1 MGGVKIISQK
11 MANFKFER
19 CYICNLRLLRENV
32 CTLRTCNSN
41 HQYHVKCIRNWI
53 SGGCQQCPR
62 CRVHATLDD
71 IKPLHVEQADNDDGD
86 SDNELTQSTSNMTIQ
101 DPAPME
107 SYKINVII
115 KDLNNV
121 KITINDIETNST
133 VAELKRRIEQA
144 NRTPVAEQRLT
155 YGGKQLED
163 DKTLQY
169 YKHCKE

>member
-1 MGGVKIISQK
+1 

-19 CYICNLRLLRENV
+19 CSICNSRVRRENV

-53 SGGCQQCPR
+53 SGGVQHCPR
-62 CRVHATLDD
+62 CHEHATLDD
-71 IKPLHVEQADNDDGD
+71 IIQLHVEQGDDDSGG

-107 SYKINVII
+107 SNKINVII
-115 KDLNNV
+115 KDLTNV

-144 NRTPVAEQRLT
+144 NNTPVGQQRLT

-163 DKTLQY
+163 DSKLFCNYGGTLI
-169 YKHCKE
+169 